1 MYQTLLILL
10 GGTLGAL
17 ATFVLQKF
25 ELSAVVASC
34 IVGLVGAMLGHFL
47 KNEHLALIIF
57 AGSFVGMT
65 STGLGSYPLV
75 GLGGLVAGLI
85 YLFSLDVFAGFGGR
99 LGTIAFL
106 SALAS
111 WAVFTGVSKLM

>member
-17 ATFVLQKF
+17 ATFALQKF
-25 ELSAVVASC
+25 ELSAVVSSC
-34 IVGLVGAMLGHFL
+34 LVGLIGAILGHFL

-57 AGSFVGMT
+57 TGSFVGMT
-65 STGLGSYPLV
+65 TTGLGSYPLV

-85 YLFSLDVFAGFGGR
+85 YLISLDVFAGYGGR

-106 SALAS
+106 STLAS
-111 WAVFTGVSKLM
+111 WALCLGISKLF

>member
-1 MYQTLLILL
+1 MYQTLLILI
-10 GGTLGAL
+10 GGLLGAIG
-17 ATFVLQKF
+17 TFSLQKAG
-25 ELSAVVASC
+25 LSAVVASC
-34 IVGLVGAMLGHFL
+34 CIGLLGALAGHLL
-47 KNEHLALIIF
+47 KNDHLTLIIF

-85 YLFSLDVFAGFGGR
+85 YLISLDVFAGFGGR

-106 SALAS
+106 STLAS
-111 WAVFTGVSKLM
+111 WAVFTGISRLF